1 MPFWLIEI
9 SINFF
14 AMSITSPTAQVNV
27 NNVSG
32 HYMGH
37 RNSLTAKCG
46 TLVPILTEEVCPNT
60 RCHLKT
66 SFSVKLPPLASETFA
81 NIDYRIEAFFVPHRL
96 LVRGFH
102 RIIAGYNKLSN
113 GSNSNSY
120 RSYMP
125 VLNLAPTSAQQVS
138 SLSSFF
144 APGSLADY
152 LGFKAKTI
160 AVTVDN
166 AYQISPLPFL
176 AYHQIWDFWYRNKL
190 VQQPVFRPNTSQNAS
205 NALFSENSVFTSGNY
220 LINETTGNSPA
231 VTSND
236 GVSLFSLRQ
245 RNFDADYFT
254 TSTLSPQLGSAN
266 SVSINVSSN
275 VGSMS
280 IASLRAANSLQ
291 QFAERNNLCGVDDV
305 NYYKAMYGAHLDYG
319 VAQHPVCLGS
329 ASVPI
334 YVNGVFQNGENT
346 SAGNNPFMSV
356 ATQYGS
362 AASASTEVI
371 IKDFTAQEFGYI
383 MVLGSLVP
391 RVSYSTGNRRYLYHH
406 IGADNYLAPD
416 FANPLLQNVG
426 PQPIYVGELASS
438 DLLQTKDVF
447 GYQQRFAE
455 WITHPDEVHG
465 EFVDGRSL
473 DSFVLQR
480 SFATGAGAPSL
491 NDSFLQIPT
500 NYLDQ
505 IFAASSE
512 LYGGFSYWVDML
524 HSWKISSPIADFVL
538 PSLQDPAYEHG
549 HSVTIQKN
557 GQPPINK

>member
-1 MPFWLIEI
+1 
-9 SINFF
+9 
-14 AMSITSPTAQVNV
+14 MSITSPTAQVNV

-96 LVRGFH
+96 LVNGFD
-102 RIIAGYNKLSN
+102 RIVAGQNRLSS
-113 GSNSNSY
+113 GSGFGSTPNY
-120 RSYMP
+120 LP
-125 VLNLAPTSAQQVS
+125 VLKINPVNASAQT
-138 SLSSFF
+138 LYNDKF
-144 APGSLADY
+144 AAGTLADY
-152 LGFKAKTI
+152 LGFKLGSKGFELNVD
-160 AVTVDN
+160 VTLS
-166 AYQISPLPFL
+166 ALPFL
-176 AYHQIWDFWYRNKL
+176 AYHKIYDFWYRNKL
-190 VQQPVFRPNTSQNAS
+190 VQVPLFQPVTNPSS
-205 NALFSENSVFTSGNY
+205 KILFSTGFTFNGSNYIVSNPGLASGNAY
-220 LINETTGNSPA
+220 DG
-231 VTSND
+231 SNIFD
-236 GVSLFSLRQ
+236 LHQ

-254 TSTLSPQLGSAN
+254 TATLSPQLGSAN
-266 SVSINVSSN
+266 SVSISVAEN

-305 NYYKAMYGAHLDYG
+305 NYYKAMFGARLDYG

-329 ASVPI
+329 CSVPI
-334 YVNGVFQNGENT
+334 YVNGVFQNGEN
-346 SAGNNPFMSV
+346 SSVGNNPFMTV

-362 AASASTEVI
+362 ANSASTEVI
-371 IKDFTAQEFGYI
+371 IKDFNAQEFGYI

-391 RVSYSTGNRRYLYHH
+391 RVSYSTGIRKYLEHH
-406 IGADNYLAPD
+406 RSANNYIGDD
-416 FANPLLQNVG
+416 FCNPILQNVG
-426 PQPIYVGELASS
+426 PQPVYQHEFNGYPSS
-438 DLLQTKDVF
+438 FMSPVVF
-447 GYQQRFAE
+447 GYQQRYAE

-465 EFVDGRSL
+465 EFVDGKSL

-480 SFATGAGAPSL
+480 SF
-491 NDSFLQIPT
+491 DSSVTLSSDFLEIPA

-505 IFAASSE
+505 IFAASSQ

>member
-1 MPFWLIEI
+1 MPI
-9 SINFF
+9 S
-14 AMSITSPTAQVNV
+14 SSTAKVNV
-27 NNVSG
+27 QNVSG

-96 LVRGFH
+96 LVRGFDK
-102 RIIAGYNKLSN
+102 IIAGFNKVNS
-113 GSNSNSY
+113 GSNSSGY
-120 RSYMP
+120 HFFMP
-125 VLNLAPTSAQQVS
+125 VVSLAPVSATDVAKCNQY
-138 SLSSFF
+138 F
-144 APGSLADY
+144 APGTLADF
-152 LGFKAKTI
+152 LGFKSKELPLFSASKT
-160 AVTVDN
+160 
-166 AYQISPLPFL
+166 YKISPLPFL
-176 AYHQIWDFWYRNKL
+176 AYHKIYDYWYRNNL
-190 VQQPVFRPNTSQNAS
+190 VQRPVFLPRSEAS
-205 NALFSENSVFTSGNY
+205 SSMGALFSENSTFTSGNY
-220 LINETTGNSPA
+220 IISAPNPENGFLLSYDA
-231 VTSND
+231 L
-236 GVSLFSLRQ
+236 SLFSLRQ
-245 RNFDADYFT
+245 RNFDSDYFT
-254 TSTLSPQLGSAN
+254 SATLSPQLGSAN
-266 SVSINVSSN
+266 SVSINVDSN

-329 ASVPI
+329 SSVPV
-334 YVNGVFQNGENT
+334 YVNGVFQNGQNNSE
-346 SAGNNPFMSV
+346 GNNPFLSV

-362 AASASTEVI
+362 ANSASTEVI

-383 MVLGSLVP
+383 MVIGSLVP

-438 DLLQTKDVF
+438 DLLNTKDIF

-455 WITHPDEVHG
+455 WISHPDEVHG

-480 SFATGAGAPSL
+480 SFATDNDGDPHL
-491 NDSFLQIPT
+491 NSDFLRIPT

-524 HSWKISSPIADFVL
+524 NDWKISSPISDFIL

-549 HSVTIQKN
+549 HSVTVQKN

>member
-1 MPFWLIEI
+1 MP
-9 SINFF
+9 
-14 AMSITSPTAQVNV
+14 ITSPTAQVNV

-96 LVRGFH
+96 LVRGFE
-102 RIIAGYNKLSN
+102 RIISGYNKISN
-113 GSNSNSY
+113 GSNSNLVRTY
-120 RSYMP
+120 LP
-125 VLNLAPTSAQQVS
+125 VINLAPTSVQQAN
-138 SLSSFF
+138 SLNTSF
-144 APGSLADY
+144 APGTLADF
-152 LGFKAKTI
+152 LGFKAKNLTF
-160 AVTVDN
+160 TVDN
-166 AYQISPLPFL
+166 TYKISPLPFL
-176 AYHQIWDFWYRNKL
+176 AYHKIWDFWYRNKL
-190 VQQPVFRPNTSQNAS
+190 VQLPAFRPFSYPNAT
-205 NALFSENSVFTSGNY
+205 NLLFSDNSVYSQSNY
-220 LINETTGNSPA
+220 IITDTNGESPS
-231 VTSND
+231 VMSND

-254 TSTLSPQLGSAN
+254 TATLSPQLGQAN
-266 SVSINVSSN
+266 GVSINVDSN
-275 VGSMS
+275 KVGSMS

-334 YVNGVFQNGENT
+334 YVNGVFQNGENS

-362 AASASTEVI
+362 ATSASTEVI

-406 IGADNYLAPD
+406 VGDDNYLASD

-426 PQPIYVGELASS
+426 PQPIYVGELASP

-455 WITHPDEVHG
+455 WLTHPDEVHG

-480 SFATGAGAPSL
+480 SFVSGEGAPSL
-491 NDSFLQIPT
+491 NSDFLKIPT

-524 HSWKISSPIADFVL
+524 HSWKISSPISDFVL

>member
-1 MPFWLIEI
+1 MP
-9 SINFF
+9 
-14 AMSITSPTAQVNV
+14 ITSPTAQVNV

-96 LVRGFH
+96 LVRGFD
-102 RIIAGYNKLSN
+102 RIIAGYNKVSI
-113 GSNSNSY
+113 GSNSSNKW
-120 RSYMP
+120 YMP
-125 VLNLAPTSAQQVS
+125 VIKLHPTTAEEASI
-138 SLSSFF
+138 LSTKF
-144 APGSLADY
+144 APGTLADY
-152 LGFKAKTI
+152 LGFKMTPGFRF
-160 AVTVDN
+160 N
-166 AYQISPLPFL
+166 AEASYTISPLPFL
-176 AYHQIWDFWYRNKL
+176 AYHKIYDYWYRNKL
-190 VQQPVFRPNTSQNAS
+190 IQTPVFQPQSSQSTSYG
-205 NALFSENSVFTSGNY
+205 LFSENSVYVASNY
-220 LINETTGNSPA
+220 LISEATGNSLA
-231 VTSND
+231 VRAFD
-236 GVSLFSLRQ
+236 GSGLFELRQ

-254 TSTLSPQLGSAN
+254 TATLTPQLGASN
-266 SVSINVSSN
+266 SVSIEVSSNN

-329 ASVPI
+329 TSVPI
-334 YVNGVFQNGENT
+334 YVNGVFQNGENS

-362 AASASTEVI
+362 ATSASTEVI

-391 RVSYSTGNRRYLYHH
+391 RSSYSTGVRRYLLHH
-406 IGADNYLAPD
+406 SGADNYLAPD

-426 PQPIYVGELASS
+426 PQPIYNYEFLGGINLTNPSI
-438 DLLQTKDVF
+438 F

-455 WITHPDEVHG
+455 WISHPDEVHG

-480 SFATGAGAPSL
+480 SFDSSVTLSS
-491 NDSFLQIPT
+491 SFLRIPN

-538 PSLQDPAYEHG
+538 PSLQDPSYEHG

>member
-1 MPFWLIEI
+1 
-9 SINFF
+9 
-14 AMSITSPTAQVNV
+14 MSITSSTAQVNV

-37 RNSLTAKCG
+37 RNTLSAKCG
-46 TLVPILTEEVCPNT
+46 TLIPILTEEVCPNT

-96 LVRGFH
+96 LVRGFDK
-102 RIIAGYNKLSN
+102 IIAGYNKLSN
-113 GSNSNSY
+113 GSNSNSSKFY
-120 RSYMP
+120 LP
-125 VLNLAPTSAQQVS
+125 VINLSPTTAQQVS
-138 SLSSFF
+138 SLSNFF
-144 APGSLADY
+144 NPSGLADY
-152 LGFKAKTI
+152 LGFKAKDI
-160 AVTVDN
+160 PFTVN
-166 AYQISPLPFL
+166 SSYTFSPLPFL
-176 AYHQIWDFWYRNKL
+176 AYHKIWDYWYRNKL
-190 VQQPVFRPNTSQNAS
+190 VQVPAFMPYSSQSTS
-205 NALFSENSVFTSGNY
+205 NALFSESSVFVSGNY
-220 LINETTGNSPA
+220 LINETSGGSPA
-231 VTSND
+231 VTAAD

-254 TSTLSPQLGSAN
+254 TATLSPQLGSAN
-266 SVSINVSSN
+266 SVSINVVSGS
-275 VGSMS
+275 GSMS

-346 SAGNNPFMSV
+346 KTSNNPFMSV

-406 IGADNYLAPD
+406 IGSDNYLASD

-447 GYQQRFAE
+447 GYQQRYAE

-480 SFATGAGAPSL
+480 SFLTGEGAPSL
-491 NDSFLQIPT
+491 NTSFLQIPT

-505 IFAASSE
+505 IFASSSD
-512 LYGGFSYWVDML
+512 LPGGFSYWVDML

-549 HSVTIQKN
+549 HSVTINKN

>member
-1 MPFWLIEI
+1 
-9 SINFF
+9 
-14 AMSITSPTAQVNV
+14 MSLTSPTAQVNV

-46 TLVPILTEEVCPNT
+46 TLVPILMEEVCPNT

-96 LVRGFH
+96 LVRGFDK
-102 RIIAGYNKLSN
+102 IIAGFNKLN
-113 GSNSNSY
+113 VGSNQSAY
-120 RSYMP
+120 RFYMP
-125 VLNLAPTSAQQVS
+125 VV
-138 SLSSFF
+138 SLSPVSETDVEKCNQYF
-144 APGSLADY
+144 APGTLADY
-152 LGFKAKTI
+152 LGFKYVKGFSFASGAKY
-160 AVTVDN
+160 N
-166 AYQISPLPFL
+166 LSPLPFI
-176 AYHQIWDFWYRNKL
+176 AYHKIYDYWYRNNL
-190 VQQPVFRPNTSQNAS
+190 VQRPAFLARPERSAGDSVLFYENSCFFQSNYLVSSPNPENAS
-205 NALFSENSVFTSGNY
+205 VLSF
-220 LINETTGNSPA
+220 
-231 VTSND
+231 D
-236 GVSLFSLRQ
+236 GTSLFALRQ

-254 TSTLSPQLGSAN
+254 TATLSPQLGGSN
-266 SVSINVSSN
+266 SVSINVAQN

-305 NYYKAMYGAHLDYG
+305 NFYKSMFGAHLDYG

-362 AASASTEVI
+362 ATSASTEVI

-383 MVLGSLVP
+383 MVIGSLVP
-391 RVSYSTGNRRYLYHH
+391 RVSYSSGIRRYLFHH
-406 IGADNYLAPD
+406 VGSDNYLAPD

-426 PQPIYVGELASS
+426 PQPIYREELASS
-438 DLLQTKDVF
+438 DLLNSRGVF

-455 WITHPDEVHG
+455 WISHPDEVHG

-480 SFATGAGAPSL
+480 SFADTDAATLGITS
-491 NDSFLQIPT
+491 DFLSIPT

-505 IFAASSE
+505 IFASSSE

-524 HSWKISSPIADFVL
+524 HSWKISSPISDFVL

-549 HSVTIQKN
+549 HSVTVNKN

>member
-1 MPFWLIEI
+1 
-9 SINFF
+9 
-14 AMSITSPTAQVNV
+14 MSLTSPTAEVNV
-27 NNVSG
+27 QNVSG

-96 LVRGFH
+96 LVRGFDK
-102 RIIAGYNKLSN
+102 IIAGFNKTSAGINPTQKAYFL
-113 GSNSNSY
+113 
-120 RSYMP
+120 P
-125 VLNLAPTSAQQVS
+125 VLNIAPTSAEHVT
-138 SLSSFF
+138 SLNTFF

-152 LGFKAKTI
+152 LGFKTRELPI
-160 AVTVDN
+160 FSTSN
-166 AYQISPLPFL
+166 TYSISPLPFL
-176 AYHQIWDFWYRNKL
+176 AYHKIWDYWYRNKL
-190 VQQPVFRPNTSQNAS
+190 VQKPVFLPWVNQASS
-205 NALFSENSVFTSGNY
+205 NALFSENSVYVSSNY
-220 LINETTGNSPA
+220 LINEPSGLSANVMSF
-231 VTSND
+231 D
-236 GVSLFSLRQ
+236 DVSLFSLRQ

-254 TSTLSPQLGSAN
+254 TATLSPQLGSSN
-266 SVSINVSSN
+266 SVRINVNSN

-334 YVNGVFQNGENT
+334 YVNGVFQNGQNT

-362 AASASTEVI
+362 ANSASTEII

-438 DLLQTKDVF
+438 DLLKTKDVF
-447 GYQQRFAE
+447 GYQQRFSE

-480 SFATGAGAPSL
+480 SFTTANDDEPHL
-491 NDSFLQIPT
+491 NSDFLQIPT

-505 IFAASSE
+505 IFAASSD

-524 HSWKISSPIADFVL
+524 HDWKISSPISDFVL

-549 HSVTIQKN
+549 HSVTVQKN